1 MNRTARAGTIA
12 ALLIAAGIHA
22 QTRKTPAPIID
33 GPAYTA
39 SQDPNAPAE
48 PSCAEALQ
56 VIGHDAE
63 AVHDEFLPVEG
74 MESLHH
80 DADMASIAQTL
91 LDATQIAGKNNGVKC
106 QKIVDDL
113 PRIYP
118 AYLDKQDHMST
129 ERIVSDL
136 GAMRFYA
143 GERALLEAL
152 ANRDISH

>member
-12 ALLIAAGIHA
+12 ALLISAGIHA
-22 QTRKTPAPIID
+22 QTRKTPAPIVD

-39 SQDPNAPAE
+39 SQNANAPEE
-48 PSCAEALQ
+48 PSCAAAMQ

-63 AVHDEFLPVEG
+63 AVHDQFLPVEDI
-74 MESLHH
+74 ESLHH
-80 DADMASIAQTL
+80 DADMASIAQNL
-91 LDATQIAGKNNGVKC
+91 LDASQIAVKNNGVKC

-118 AYLDKQDHMST
+118 DYLDKQDHMST
-129 ERIVSDL
+129 ARIVSDL
-136 GAMRFYA
+136 GVLRFYA
-143 GERALLEAL
+143 GERSQLEAL